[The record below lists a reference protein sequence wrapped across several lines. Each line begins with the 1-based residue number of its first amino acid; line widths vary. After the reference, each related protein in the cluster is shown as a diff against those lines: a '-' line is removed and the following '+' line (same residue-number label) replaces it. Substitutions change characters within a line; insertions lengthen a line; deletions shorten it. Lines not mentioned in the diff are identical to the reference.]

1 MSLACITTTV
11 FQFLPETWKQMRI
24 ISPYLEGGVS
34 LIVCNLLVIVTY
46 FYKVYRRQRDVE
58 EVSTHN
64 HSGEMRETDR
74 TPSLTPRPTPSSL
87 GTEELTSVNLTDIS
101 VAYFTDP
108 ISSNGEELIVYV
120 CEISR

>member
-1 MSLACITTTV
+1 MFTSKCQTLS
-11 FQFLPETWKQMRI
+11 FPK
-24 ISPYLEGGVS
+24 GGVS

-74 TPSLTPRPTPSSL
+74 TPRPTPRPTPSSL
-87 GTEELTSVNLTDIS
+87 GTEELTSVNLTDVS

-108 ISSNGEELIVYV
+108 ISSDGGELIIYV
-120 CEISR
+120 REVSR